1 MEGELFFHL
10 GRCGRLRES
19 LACFYSAEIT
29 LALSHLHSV
38 GIGNRDLKPENILLD
53 KDGHVKL
60 ADFGL
65 SKEGIPNGVSGTGSF
80 CGTAE
85 YLAPEI
91 LNRAGHGT
99 GVDWWA
105 LGMVRCGVRARARIS
120 IILSMDSNSYHSNQ
134 KNTTNSNTNTTGTVR
149 NAHRN
154 ATLVHQGK
162 RSSVRTCLSCS
173 LGVSI
178 TRLETCQEHHFGS
191 FDS

>member
-1 MEGELFFHL
+1 M
-10 GRCGRLRES
+10 
-19 LACFYSAEIT
+19 FYSAEIT

-38 GIGNRDLKPENILLD
+38 GIVYRDLKPENILLD

-65 SKEGIPNGVSGTGSF
+65 SKEGIRAVFRVRVRSVVQRISRTRDLESSWARHGRLVGSWYGTLWCS
-80 CGTAE
+80 
-85 YLAPEI
+85 
-91 LNRAGHGT
+91 
-99 GVDWWA
+99 
-105 LGMVRCGVRARARIS
+105 ARARIS

-134 KNTTNSNTNTTGTVR
+134 KNTTNSNTNTTGTVEML
-149 NAHRN
+149 
-154 ATLVHQGK
+154 TGMPPWYTK
-162 RSSVRTCLSCS
+162 ERSSVRTCLSCS